1 MLNVAFIDRSDN
13 TLDFHS
19 LTRRG
24 MRFQIAGHYL
34 ISDSKWD
41 RVKDTAAEVAEVS
54 VTIWRLVITNRF
66 RFRYSQTDDTIPS
79 LLMRRIN

>member
-13 TLDFHS
+13 TLEFHS

-24 MRFQIAGHYL
+24 MFQIAGHYL

-54 VTIWRLVITNRF
+54 VTIWRLVITNLF
-66 RFRYSQTDDTIPS
+66 RLRYF
-79 LLMRRIN
+79 